1 MSKLLEGKT
10 AIVLGVWN
18 KWSIAYAIAQAF
30 VREGANL
37 LLTYQNERAKPTVEE
52 LGKELGA
59 TGFFPC
65 EVQQQEDID
74 RMAESLKAAGHK
86 LDVVVHSLAAAKHED
101 LNQPFVN
108 TSREGFQLALDVSA
122 YSLLAISK
130 ALSPLMT
137 EGGAIMTLTYLG
149 STRVVTNYNIMGV
162 AKAALEA
169 EVRYLAS
176 ELGPS
181 NIRVNAIS
189 AGAIKTI
196 SARGIKDLG
205 KMLEISAQRAPL
217 RRNTDIAEVA
227 DTAVFL
233 GSDLGRG
240 VTGNVI
246 YVDAGF
252 HIMGLWLREQDA
264 GGVVDRDAA
273 FVFGDVIEVDSHD
286 RPIGAQRE
294 LVGPFDDDDG
304 ALGENVLEAE
314 RFEIVQIA
322 DAIEVDVIDAHAA
335 IVFVH
340 QRERGAGDFVFFGRA
355 AAAGDSFR

>member
-1 MSKLLEGKT
+1 MSELLEGKT

-30 VREGANL
+30 RREGAKL
-37 LLTYQNERAKPTVEE
+37 LLTYQNDRAKPTVEE
-52 LGKELGA
+52 LGRELGA

-65 EVQQQEDID
+65 EVQQQSEID
-74 RMAESLKAAGHK
+74 RMADSIKAAGHK
-86 LDVVVHSLAAAKHED
+86 LDIVVHSLAAAKHED

-122 YSLLAISK
+122 FSLVAISK

-137 EGGAIMTLTYLG
+137 TGGAIITLTYLG
-149 STRVVTNYNIMGV
+149 STRVVTNYNVMGV

-169 EVRYLAS
+169 EVKYLAS
-176 ELGPS
+176 ELGPGK
-181 NIRVNAIS
+181 IRVNAIS

-196 SARGIKDLG
+196 SARGVKDLS
-205 KMLEISAQRAPL
+205 KMLDIAAQRAPL
-217 RRNTDIAEVA
+217 RRNTETAEVA

-252 HIMGLWLREQDA
+252 QIMGL
-264 GGVVDRDAA
+264 
-273 FVFGDVIEVDSHD
+273 
-286 RPIGAQRE
+286 
-294 LVGPFDDDDG
+294 
-304 ALGENVLEAE
+304 
-314 RFEIVQIA
+314 
-322 DAIEVDVIDAHAA
+322 
-335 IVFVH
+335 
-340 QRERGAGDFVFFGRA
+340 
-355 AAAGDSFR
+355 